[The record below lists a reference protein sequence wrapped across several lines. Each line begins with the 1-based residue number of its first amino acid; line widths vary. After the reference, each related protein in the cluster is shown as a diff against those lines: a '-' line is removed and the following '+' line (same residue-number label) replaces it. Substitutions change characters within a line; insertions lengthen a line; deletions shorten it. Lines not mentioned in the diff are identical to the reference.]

1 MLRATWER
9 MEQWLLRDMDPYR
22 QTVLAEVRST
32 ETLDALFLVPGA
44 GEGTSLLRELRD
56 GLGADGVGLRR
67 SAEGIRIPATIVER
81 LDEVGASIQMHWTP
95 EARQFVENRQHVAS
109 VHPEVFASLQQIR
122 HEGVELAE
130 RMIVGS
136 TGLGTLDQ
144 HQIVNVAAMTLPRS
158 PGLCVFDEQ
167 GAGKTVTFIF
177 AFDLLVERDEAD
189 LAVIIAPKSMISEWP
204 KDLEKFCGDIYRTV
218 VLTGTAREKRR
229 LIAEGADVF
238 VTNFETA
245 VALERELQALM
256 RARLGRT
263 VMVVDESFF
272 IKSLDA
278 KRTRVLRRLREWAGR
293 AYVLCGTPAP
303 NSPHDLV
310 QQFNL
315 VDFGYCFR
323 DVELP
328 VERELAAPVV
338 QSAIQEKGLF
348 LRHLKRDVLPNLPAK
363 RFQRI
368 IVPMEREQAR
378 LYRTKLEGLVAEV
391 EAVDNSGFIKQR
403 TNFLA
408 RRSALLQICSN
419 PSGVSETYSETPAKL
434 IALDALVEQLVG
446 REHEKIVIWS
456 FYTGSVAAIAHR
468 YVRFGVVRYDGSVSD
483 VGTRREA
490 VRRFQEDNETMV
502 FVANPAAAG
511 AGLTL
516 HRARLAIYESL
527 SNQAAHYLQSL
538 DRIHRRGQ
546 ERDVEYIIMLCD
558 GTLEVNEY
566 DRLVQKE
573 TAAQDLLGD
582 HAEAQLTR
590 ETFLADIRNAAELLD
605 TVGIDDC

>member
-1 MLRATWER
+1 MN
-9 MEQWLLRDMDPYR
+9 PYR

-44 GEGTSLLRELRD
+44 GEGTKLLQELKN
-56 GLGADGVGLRR
+56 GLGADGACLRR

-81 LDEVGASIQMHWTP
+81 LDEVGSSIQMNWTP
-95 EARQFVENRQHVAS
+95 EARRFVENRQHVAS
-109 VHPEVFASLQQIR
+109 VHSEVFAALQQIR
-122 HEGVELAE
+122 HEGVGLAE
-130 RMIVGS
+130 RMIADC
-136 TGLGTLDQ
+136 TDLKILDQ
-144 HQIVNVAAMTLPRS
+144 HQVVNVAAMTLPSS

-167 GAGKTVTFIF
+167 GAGKTVTLIF
-177 AFDLLVERDEAD
+177 AFDLLVERDQAD
-189 LAVIIAPKSMISEWP
+189 IALIIAPKSMISEWP
-204 KDLEKFCGDIYRTV
+204 KDLKRFCGDVYRTV
-218 VLTGTAREKRR
+218 VLTGTVKEKRN

-245 VALERELQALM
+245 VALEHELRAQM

-310 QQFNL
+310 QQFSL

-323 DVELP
+323 DIELP
-328 VERELAAPVV
+328 DERELAAPVV

-348 LRHLKRDVLPNLPAK
+348 LRHLKRDVLPDLPTK

-368 IVPMEREQAR
+368 IVPMAQEQAR
-378 LYRTKLEGLVAEV
+378 LYRTELEGLVEEV
-391 EAVDNSGFIKQR
+391 EAVDESGFVRQR

-419 PSGVSETYSETPAKL
+419 PSGVSDTYSETPAKL
-434 IALDALVEQLVG
+434 VALDTLVERLVG
-446 REHEKIVIWS
+446 CEREKIVIWS
-456 FYTGSVAAIAHR
+456 FYTGSVAAIADR
-468 YVRFGVVRYDGSVSD
+468 YIRYGVVRYDGSVSD
-483 VGTRREA
+483 VRTRREA

-516 HRARLAIYESL
+516 HRARVAIYESL

-558 GTLEVNEY
+558 ETLEVNEY
-566 DRLVQKE
+566 NRLVQKE
-573 TAAQDLLGD
+573 IAAQDLLGD
-582 HAEAQLTR
+582 HTEAQLTR
-590 ETFLADIRNAAELLD
+590 ETFLADIRDAAELLD
-605 TVGIDDC
+605 TVVIGDC